1 MKPFALAAALALAAY
16 AAPAGAG
23 NIVTNGSF
31 EIGRD
36 GLMGWSLTG
45 GHAGYPVVSILY
57 GAAAAYP
64 TGAFG
69 EAVAANTVFSNTPDA
84 VGRRAAYFVD
94 DFALGHSLSQQVY
107 LDPGRYQIGF
117 DAYAPSNG
125 YRNPGDAQ
133 FTAIVAGVPMANYLI
148 SSGPATTWQNF
159 YGHTEITTAGL
170 YDVSFT
176 FTTKQAPSKDVVI
189 DRVYI
194 VGCDDGSCVRTP
206 EPASAALLGAALVA
220 MGVLHRRRRRR

>member
-23 NIVTNGSF
+23 NIVVNGSF
-31 EIGRD
+31 ELGQD

-45 GHAGYPVVSILY
+45 GHAGFPVVSILY

-69 EAVAANTVFSNTPDA
+69 EAVAANNILSNTPDA
-84 VGRRAAYFVD
+84 VGLRAAYFVD
-94 DFALGHSLSQQVY
+94 DFAKGHALSQQIY
-107 LDPGRYQIGF
+107 LDPGLYEIGF

-125 YRNPGDAQ
+125 YRNAGDAQ
-133 FTAIVAGVPMANYLI
+133 FTAIVAGVPMASYLI

-159 YGHTEITTAGL
+159 YGQAVITTPGL
-170 YDVSFT
+170 YDISFT
-176 FTTKQAPSKDVVI
+176 FTTNQKPSKDVVI
-189 DRVYI
+189 DRVYV
-194 VGCDDGSCVRTP
+194 VGCDGGSCVRTP

-220 MGVLHRRRRRR
+220 MGVLRRRRRR